1 MKPWHNKNDCEHL
14 RAYHA
19 YYPVPAAAMLWCGVP
34 PDDAQEELNRI
45 SPHPHIRGVFTHPF
59 IPCFEVRCRIIH
71 DAIESRTLPASRENG
86 KVTDEHIAP
95 ERRHV
100 SREHLKAWIAKEH
113 PADKPAF
120 LFDEIER
127 KTHAAINAD
136 AFRALQADRDAL
148 KARIDKAE
156 EWAKTIIA
164 EKNALLGER
173 DSLRAMVDKANAPGG
188 RSEKTYLNIIGG
200 LLALMLGK
208 SPSGKSQSSF
218 ENQGAVISAMLAHY
232 GHIKGMGDS
241 NLEKIMADANKT
253 LKESAISGG

>member
-1 MKPWHNKNDCEHL
+1 MKSWYNKNDCEHL
-14 RAYHA
+14 SAYHA
-19 YYPVPAAAMLWCGVP
+19 YYPVPAAAMLWCSVP
-34 PDDAQEELNRI
+34 PDEVQEELNR
-45 SPHPHIRGVFTHPF
+45 SSRHPQIRGVFTHPF

-71 DAIESRTLPASRENG
+71 DAIESGVLPASRENG
-86 KVTDEHIAP
+86 KVTDDHIAP
-95 ERRHV
+95 DRRYV

-113 PADKPAF
+113 PADKPTF

-127 KTHAAINAD
+127 RTHAAINAD
-136 AFRALQADRDAL
+136 AFRALQADRDAARAEL
-148 KARIDKAE
+148 EKAKAG
-156 EWAKTIIA
+156 AADTIREMDA
-164 EKNALLGER
+164 MRGER

-208 SPSGKSQSSF
+208 SPAGTPQSSF
-218 ENQGAVISAMLAHY
+218 GNQGAIISAMLGHY